1 MSDKDLAFIQNASTR
16 LNLAQTDKEFEKQ
29 LVELYNISARKNW
42 MSEITKLKEIP
53 KGRILP
59 GQTGDSYTPQEEALI
74 QELAQNGATD
84 EEIDQAL
91 NQYRS

>member
-1 MSDKDLAFIQNASTR
+1 
-16 LNLAQTDKEFEKQ
+16 
-29 LVELYNISARKNW
+29 

-84 EEIDQAL
+84 EEIDQAI